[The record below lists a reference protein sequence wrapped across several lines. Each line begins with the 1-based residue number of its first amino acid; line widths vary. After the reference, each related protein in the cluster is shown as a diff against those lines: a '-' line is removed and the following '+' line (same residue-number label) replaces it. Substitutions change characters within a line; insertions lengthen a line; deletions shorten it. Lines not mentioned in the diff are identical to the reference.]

1 PHRGGDGPVPVVVG
15 LHGGG
20 WRMGKRQDLA
30 KLTELL
36 AAQGF
41 AAATVTYRLAPQHRF
56 PAQVEDCKAAVRWL
70 RANARKFKLNPDRVG
85 AVGFSAGAHLA
96 CLLGTAGAG
105 AGLEGDGGHPAQ
117 PGGVQPVVG
126 FFGPTAFTTKPWRRA
141 VEALYRVPFLGGTS
155 EEKAELYKKAS
166 PIVYVGKGGPPFLF
180 FHGTEDKLV
189 GIDNSR

>member
-41 AAATVTYRLAPQHRF
+41 AAARVSYRLAPQHQF
-56 PAQVEDCKAAVRWL
+56 PAQIEDCKAAVRWL
-70 RANARKFKLNPDRVG
+70 RANAKKYKLNPDRVG

-96 CLLGTAGAG
+96 CLLGTADQS
-105 AGLEGDGGHPAQ
+105 AGLEGNGGNPEQ
-117 PGGVQPVVG
+117 SSRVQAVV
-126 FFGPTAFTTKPWRRA
+126 
-141 VEALYRVPFLGGTS
+141 
-155 EEKAELYKKAS
+155 
-166 PIVYVGKGGPPFLF
+166 
-180 FHGTEDKLV
+180 
-189 GIDNSR
+189 